1 MSRTI
6 GKVISPSVPASCGH
20 GPTLIIWCT
29 AGVSGRLTPAMSA
42 IFGLHT
48 PQAMTTVSASMSPP
62 VGADLA

>member
-6 GKVISPSVPASCGH
+6 GKLISPVPPASCGQ

-29 AGVSGRLTPAMSA
+29 AGTSGMLTPAMSP

-48 PQAMTTVSASMSPP
+48 PQAMTTYSASMSPLSVRTRP
-62 VGADLA
+62 